1 MSGWNEETAR
11 DLWNAGKSAQQ
22 IAQHFGVTRNAVCGR
37 LFRMGLRR
45 EGAASYGIRTRAAPK
60 PPRVKRFKVVKPA
73 KPPKP
78 PRVEAVV
85 AVPVVIDIMAARPFL
100 SRTMRECS
108 WILDGGDACCN
119 PCDGGTS
126 YCAGHRSIVYRPT
139 VKAREYERSLRRFV
153 A

>member
-1 MSGWNEETAR
+1 MIDWNEGVVR
-11 DLWNAGKSAQQ
+11 DLWREGKSAQQ
-22 IAQHFGVTRNAVCGR
+22 IAQYFGMTRNAVCGR
-37 LFRMGLRR
+37 LWRLGVKR
-45 EGAASYGIRTRAAPK
+45 EGAASLGIRTGAAPK
-60 PPRVKRFKVVKPA
+60 PQRVRKFKVV

-85 AVPVVIDIMAARPFL
+85 SAPVVIDIMAARPFL

-126 YCAGHRSIVYRPT
+126 YCAGHRAIVYRPT
-139 VKAREYERSLRRFV
+139 AKAKEYERSLRRFV

>member
-1 MSGWNEETAR
+1 MIAWNEGVVR
-11 DLWNAGKSAQQ
+11 DLWREGKSAQQ
-22 IAQHFGVTRNAVCGR
+22 IAQYFGMSRNAVCGR
-37 LFRMGLRR
+37 LWRLGMKR
-45 EGAASYGIRTRAAPK
+45 EGAASYGVRTRAAPK
-60 PPRVKRFKVVKPA
+60 PQRIKKFKIV

-85 AVPVVIDIMAARPFL
+85 VAPVVIDIMAARPFL

-126 YCAGHRSIVYRPT
+126 YCAGHRAIVYRPT
-139 VKAREYERSLRRFV
+139 AKAKDYERSLRRFV

>member
-1 MSGWNEETAR
+1 MIDWNEGVVR
-11 DLWNAGKSAQQ
+11 DLWREGKSAQQ
-22 IAQHFGVTRNAVCGR
+22 IAQYFGMSRNAVCGR
-37 LFRMGLRR
+37 LWRMGVKR
-45 EGAASYGIRTRAAPK
+45 EGAASLGIRTRAAPK
-60 PPRVKRFKVVKPA
+60 PQRVKKFKIV

-85 AVPVVIDIMAARPFL
+85 AAPVVIDIMAARPFL

-108 WILDGGDACCN
+108 WILDDGNACCN

-126 YCAGHRSIVYRPT
+126 YCAGHRAIVYRPT
-139 VKAREYERSLRRFV
+139 AKAKEYERSLRRFV

>member
-1 MSGWNEETAR
+1 MIDWNEGVVR
-11 DLWNAGKSAQQ
+11 DLWREGKSAQQ
-22 IAQHFGVTRNAVCGR
+22 IAQYFGMTRNAVCGR
-37 LFRMGLRR
+37 LWRMGVKR
-45 EGAASYGIRTRAAPK
+45 EGAASLGIRTRAAPK
-60 PPRVKRFKVVKPA
+60 PQRVKKFKVV

-85 AVPVVIDIMAARPFL
+85 AAPVVIDIMAARPFL

-108 WILDGGDACCN
+108 WILDDGNACCN

-126 YCAGHRSIVYRPT
+126 YCAGHRAIVYRPT
-139 VKAREYERSLRRFV
+139 AKAKEYERSLRRFV